1 MSSSQRKNNPEGY
14 AFMLKR
20 TRCSLSI
27 STRRFVV
34 VAGAAILSVF
44 LMGGCGPKEAKL
56 ADERAI
62 NVQTKPI
69 EVKSL
74 RPFIETIGSL
84 KAFEQVVV
92 SSEIEGILKT
102 ANVEEGTF
110 VSKGA
115 LIATIE
121 DRDYAS
127 ELRRVEAALRQAEAT
142 LLNAKA
148 EHSRKETLYKEELV
162 TRQQFDDVVT
172 RLALAEAEVDRA
184 KEALAIARERYA
196 KTRILAPMAGFISE
210 KKISQGEFVKNGT
223 PLYVLVQI
231 DPLKLLFTVSE
242 KDIGKLK
249 ISQDVQFLVD
259 SYPGREFTGKVSIIY
274 PTMDERTRT
283 LQVEARAANPERLL
297 KPGLFAKVILYTAEP
312 QDKVVIPV
320 TSILYEGKN
329 MKVFVVEGDRA
340 KLRNVKLG
348 NKYEDLM
355 EVVEGLQGGEVLVV
369 AGQQNLAE
377 GAKVNVA
384 R

>member
-1 MSSSQRKNNPEGY
+1 MNPEGLY
-14 AFMLKR
+14 FMLNR
-20 TRCSLSI
+20 TRCSFPI
-27 STRRFVV
+27 STRRCTAV
-34 VAGAAILSVF
+34 VACAMILSAF
-44 LMGGCGPKEAKL
+44 LVSGCGQKDAKV
-56 ADERAI
+56 ADERTI
-62 NVQTKPI
+62 NVQTKTI
-69 EVKSL
+69 ETKSL

-110 VSKGA
+110 VSKGS
-115 LIATIE
+115 LLATIE

-142 LLNAKA
+142 RANAKA
-148 EHSRKETLYKEELV
+148 EYSRKETLYKEELV

-184 KEALAIARERYA
+184 KEALAIARERYS

-210 KKISQGEFVKNGT
+210 KKISQGEFVRNGT

-249 ISQDVQFLVD
+249 VSQDVQFLVD
-259 SYPGREFTGKVSIIY
+259 SYPGREFKGRVSIIY

-297 KPGLFAKVILYTAEP
+297 KPGLFAKVILYTAESR
-312 QDKVVIPV
+312 DTVVVPV
-320 TSILYEGKN
+320 TSILYEGKS
-329 MKVFVVEGDRA
+329 MKVYVVDGDRA
-340 KLRNVKLG
+340 RLRNVKLG
-348 NKYEDLM
+348 SKYDDLM
-355 EVVEGLQGGEVLVV
+355 EVVEGVKGGEVLVV